1 MLRTI
6 NFKSPTKEK
15 ERRKRKSVEEERRRR
30 KKKAM
35 VAFLVFIMA
44 TLTTKKLFDGRGHFG
59 GNVFKIQLDIKNTD
73 KKVKFEQSHARI
85 WSTEELKLTSMPP

>member
-59 GNVFKIQLDIKNTD
+59 GNVFKIQLRYK
-73 KKVKFEQSHARI
+73 EY
-85 WSTEELKLTSMPP
+85 